1 VGVYIALPRQVVE
14 GKTMAADCFYEGQGR
29 LDGSLCGYSEAD
41 KMAFVERLFALGVRN
56 VEMESNYLGAF
67 GKSLGVH

>member
-1 VGVYIALPRQVVE
+1 
-14 GKTMAADCFYEGQGR
+14 MAADCFYEGQGR